1 MRAMPS
7 KQAYQWRYFETMA
20 NNVFDLHNDA
30 KNVNLNST
38 TSGGG
43 AGGGLGKVY
52 SLIWD
57 LQVWAAPKVWFSA
70 VLVSVSILIDFGHHF
85 KP

>member
-43 AGGGLGKVY
+43 AGGGSVLPNMGFTGMG
-52 SLIWD
+52 S
-57 LQVWAAPKVWFSA
+57 PKGYGFQPFWS
-70 VLVSVSILIDFGHHF
+70 
-85 KP
+85 

>member
-43 AGGGLGKVY
+43 AGGGTRESVLPYMGFTGMG
-52 SLIWD
+52 S
-57 LQVWAAPKVWFSA
+57 PKGMVFSRFGQC
-70 VLVSVSILIDFGHHF
+70 IDFN
-85 KP
+85 

>member
-43 AGGGLGKVY
+43 AGGGDSGKCTPLYGIYRYGQPQRYGFQPFWSVY
-52 SLIWD
+52 R
-57 LQVWAAPKVWFSA
+57 F
-70 VLVSVSILIDFGHHF
+70 
-85 KP
+85 